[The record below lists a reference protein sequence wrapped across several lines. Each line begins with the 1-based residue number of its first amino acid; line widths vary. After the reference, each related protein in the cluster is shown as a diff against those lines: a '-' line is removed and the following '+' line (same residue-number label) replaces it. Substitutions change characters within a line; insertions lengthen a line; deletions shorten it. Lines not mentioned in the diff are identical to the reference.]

1 MIGENRPARAGSGP
15 CKVGFVHNSGARLPL
30 NASKTASSSLPLTL
44 VSVALGF
51 WRLEGLFVSRIFQRV

>member
-1 MIGENRPARAGSGP
+1 
-15 CKVGFVHNSGARLPL
+15 VHNSGARLPL
-30 NASKTASSSLPLTL
+30 NASETASSSLPLTL